1 MLKIE
6 ISHSFG
12 LRAMGKNIVQHKQ
25 KKPLAKGKAKTKPF
39 ARQGWGCA
47 APPLRKGNTNATPL
61 AKGKA
66 KAKAKSKGSPLKKGK
81 GDKKDKNALNKDNL
95 EKLGEMPLK
104 DKIAKASEEES
115 EEQGALVLQESLSA
129 PEKSRAWSKHQTHLW
144 KKGNEEELAEFQA
157 ASKKEKGQLTCLFLM
172 RQNAGHYC
180 NVSKTVKA
188 TNKLEKKEKW
198 MSEKKAYDE
207 FGDDLD
213 KHVAS
218 GRVVWREA
226 LGTPDTWEYMDTMD
240 FTKKSIGSSSKE
252 WSMGQEF
259 ELEEDEMEAWDK
271 QLSKELHSLMMDAS
285 STPGKGSTSG
295 KRALGK
301 GKGKNKGRG
310 KGKQEEEKDDEEKEK
325 SLEEKIKDGMK
336 KLRKSRDLL
345 TSTMSNYEE
354 ALDKVKKKQYLSK
367 TALKE
372 KEEQLVLLENTLG
385 KVKKHLG
392 KGEGPCADAN
402 LKAIQDVL
410 KIAVQAMSEAK
421 EEAKELVQITMK
433 TTSNKSSRTS

>member
-1 MLKIE
+1 M
-6 ISHSFG
+6 
-12 LRAMGKNIVQHKQ
+12 
-25 KKPLAKGKAKTKPF
+25 AKGKAKTKPL
-39 ARQGWGCA
+39 AKGCA
-47 APPLRKGNTNATPL
+47 LPPLRKGNTNATPL

-81 GDKKDKNALNKDNL
+81 GGKKDKNALNKDNL
-95 EKLGEMPLK
+95 EKLDEMPFK
-104 DKIAKASEEES
+104 DKIAKASEEET

-129 PEKSRAWSKHQTHLW
+129 PEKSRAWSKHQTYLG

-157 ASKKEKGQLTCLFLM
+157 ASKKEKGQMTCLSDEAECWPLLQCL
-172 RQNAGHYC
+172 QNCQGHQQTREEGK
-180 NVSKTVKA
+180 VDVR
-188 TNKLEKKEKW
+188 
-198 MSEKKAYDE
+198 KKAYDE

-226 LGTPDTWEYMDTMD
+226 LGTPDAWEYMDTMD

-271 QLSKELHSLMMDAS
+271 LSKELHSLMMDAS
-285 STPGKGSTSG
+285 STPKGQQ
-295 KRALGK
+295 
-301 GKGKNKGRG
+301 
-310 KGKQEEEKDDEEKEK
+310 QEEEKDNEEKEK

-336 KLRKSRDLL
+336 KLRKSRGLL
-345 TSTMSNYEE
+345 TSTVSNYEE

-367 TALKE
+367 TAVKE

-392 KGEGPCADAN
+392 KGEGPSTDAN

-410 KIAVQAMSEAK
+410 KIAVQAMAEAK

-433 TTSNKSSRTS
+433 TTSNKPSRTS

>member
-1 MLKIE
+1 M
-6 ISHSFG
+6 
-12 LRAMGKNIVQHKQ
+12 
-25 KKPLAKGKAKTKPF
+25 
-39 ARQGWGCA
+39 
-47 APPLRKGNTNATPL
+47 
-61 AKGKA
+61 
-66 KAKAKSKGSPLKKGK
+66 
-81 GDKKDKNALNKDNL
+81 
-95 EKLGEMPLK
+95 
-104 DKIAKASEEES
+104 
-115 EEQGALVLQESLSA
+115 QESLSA

-226 LGTPDTWEYMDTMD
+226 LGTPDTWEYMGTMD

-392 KGEGPCADAN
+392 KGEGPCTDAN

>member
-1 MLKIE
+1 
-6 ISHSFG
+6 
-12 LRAMGKNIVQHKQ
+12 MGKNIVQNKQ
-25 KKPLAKGKAKTKPF
+25 KKPLAKGKAKTKPL
-39 ARQGWGCA
+39 AKRWGCA

-66 KAKAKSKGSPLKKGK
+66 KAKAKSKGSPLKKEK
-81 GDKKDKNALNKDNL
+81 GGKKDKNALNKDNL

-157 ASKKEKGQLTCLFLM
+157 ASKKEKGQMTCLFLM

-226 LGTPDTWEYMDTMD
+226 LGTPDTWEYMDT
-240 FTKKSIGSSSKE
+240 KKSIGSSSKE

-271 QLSKELHSLMMDAS
+271 QLSKELHSLMMD
-285 STPGKGSTSG
+285 PW
-295 KRALGK
+295 KRERKKQGQRQRPATR
-301 GKGKNKGRG
+301 RG
-310 KGKQEEEKDDEEKEK
+310 KGQ
-325 SLEEKIKDGMK
+325 
-336 KLRKSRDLL
+336 
-345 TSTMSNYEE
+345 
-354 ALDKVKKKQYLSK
+354 
-367 TALKE
+367 
-372 KEEQLVLLENTLG
+372 
-385 KVKKHLG
+385 
-392 KGEGPCADAN
+392 
-402 LKAIQDVL
+402 
-410 KIAVQAMSEAK
+410 
-421 EEAKELVQITMK
+421 
-433 TTSNKSSRTS
+433 